1 MSVCYMSTIFMHSR
15 KNLEGQ
21 LALQRVIQLL
31 SGKGNCRSVSCPED
45 GNPSSHGELQQIK

>member
-21 LALQRVIQLL
+21 LALQRVIWLL

-45 GNPSSHGELQQIK
+45 GNPCSQGELQRIK